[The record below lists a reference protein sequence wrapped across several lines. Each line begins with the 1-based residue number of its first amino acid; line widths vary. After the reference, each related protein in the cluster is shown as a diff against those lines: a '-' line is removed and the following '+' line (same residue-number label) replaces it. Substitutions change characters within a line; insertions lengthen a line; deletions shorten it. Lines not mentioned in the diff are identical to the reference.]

1 MLHQPGELASAA
13 VLVIG
18 LTACGFDVATR
29 RIPNLL
35 TFGAAIAGLVFAIL
49 TGGLSGLALSLGGL
63 AVGLAI
69 FFPIFLLRGIG
80 AGDVKLLACLG
91 AWFGPLGALWTA
103 LYAAL
108 VGGAMAV
115 VVILSRGYVKQ
126 AFANIR
132 LLLTHWSVVGVKPL
146 PELTLER
153 GRGPRLAYAVP
164 IFTGALVTLWLR

>member
-1 MLHQPGELASAA
+1 MLILSSELASVA

-18 LTACGFDVATR
+18 VTACCFDVATR

-35 TFGAAIAGLVFAIL
+35 TFGAAIAGLAFAFL
-49 TGGLSGLALSLGGL
+49 TDGLPGLALSLAGL
-63 AVGLAI
+63 GVGLAI

-91 AWFGPLGALWTA
+91 AWLGPLGALWTA

-108 VGGAMAV
+108 VGGAMAI

-132 LLLTHWSVVGVKPL
+132 LLLTHLRVVGLEPL